1 MKRET
6 LIYIML
12 LALIV
17 SGCGA
22 PAAPTIDAASVQST
36 SAAAA
41 FTVVAQTQAAVPTNT
56 AILATET
63 PTQIPLPTDT
73 LVPSPTLDTLAT
85 PTLAAIPTDLSALTA
100 TPQAATSGSNP
111 CNHALTSW
119 QGPSASFTIWNETKP
134 QGKILLLMSVVTDQ
148 GECGWL
154 NIYSDSFTGPV
165 GNYSASA
172 FVNGPKDFK
181 VFGAFRITEFS
192 WKIVVRNDTITALGG
207 CYPHC

>member
-1 MKRET
+1 MKRES

-12 LALIV
+12 LALVV
-17 SGCGA
+17 SACSA

-36 SAAAA
+36 SAPAA
-41 FTVVAQTQAAVPTNT
+41 FTVVAQTQAAIPTNT
-56 AILATET
+56 AIPSSET
-63 PTQIPLPTDT
+63 PTQAPLPTDT

-85 PTLAAIPTDLSALTA
+85 PTLIAIPTDLPALTA
-100 TPQAATSGSNP
+100 THQASTAGSNP

-119 QGPSASFTIWNETKP
+119 QGPSASFTIRNETKP
-134 QGKILLLMSVVTDQ
+134 QGKIILLMSVVTDQ

-154 NIYSDSFTGPV
+154 NIYNDSFTGPV

-172 FVNGPKDFK
+172 FVNGPKNFK

-192 WKIVVRNDTITALGG
+192 WKIVVRNDVITALGG